1 MLKVLCYKMN
11 TSMERAIKLTL
22 SALSNTVK
30 HLANKNKSKKL
41 IQQQVIGSI
50 KNKNIQYL

>member
-22 SALSNTVK
+22 SAVSNTVK